1 MEMNRRFH
9 IPVALFLIALPLLVF
24 VGVAYDSFV
33 RDVEELSL
41 KAERADATIVE
52 NNVASGLSA
61 CVERA
66 KHAAETAVASVASNP
81 TDAELAG
88 LSRKEPYVR
97 NAFRWVAGRG
107 VVFPQERGATQEER
121 RFLAR
126 YVTLFDEGFKD
137 AAKSAFT
144 WKSWFEGDRLSF
156 VGWCKAA
163 DVSVVGV
170 ELETVA
176 FLAEF
181 PSVLAKAAGDGF
193 ILEVRDGSGGSLFKT
208 GETPEKKAPDAV
220 FELSS
225 VMPHRSL
232 AMWRTRPRAAAE
244 GVGAPFVAGV
254 LAVLF
259 LVAVS
264 AAGALILVL
273 DARRERRESE
283 KKTSFVSNVSHELKT
298 PLTSIRLCAEMLA
311 EGRAK
316 DDAAKARYLG
326 TITRESER
334 LTRLVDNVLDFGRL
348 EQNRR
353 KYDLADADLREVV
366 REAAESQRSRV
377 EAAGMAL
384 SVETAVKP
392 AMRLVDRD
400 AVSQIVVNLVDNA
413 VKYAAEGG
421 RIDVK
426 VDDDG
431 AVVVADRG
439 PGIPKR
445 DRERVFERFYR
456 CDDSLAAKS
465 SGSGLGLSIARRL
478 AEGMGGSLVCGAR
491 EGGGAEFRLEFGG
504 GR

>member
-1 MEMNRRFH
+1 MKRRFH
-9 IPVALFLIALPLLVF
+9 IPVALVLLAMPAVVF
-24 VGVAYDSFV
+24 VGVVSDWIV
-33 RDVEELSL
+33 GDIEQLS
-41 KAERADATIVE
+41 KAAERADARVVE
-52 NNVASGLSA
+52 STVASGLSA

-66 KHAAETAVASVASNP
+66 KHAAETAVASAAANP
-81 TDAELAG
+81 TDAALAE
-88 LSRKEPYVR
+88 LSRREPYVR
-97 NAFRWVAGRG
+97 NAFRWVQGRG

-137 AAKSAFT
+137 AKRTFA
-144 WKSWFEGDRLSF
+144 WRSWFEGDRLSF

-163 DVSVVGV
+163 DGSVVGA

-181 PSVLAKAAGDGF
+181 PSVLANAAGDGF
-193 ILEVRDGSGGSLFKT
+193 ILEVRDGAGGALFKT
-208 GETPEKKAPDAV
+208 GETPEKKRPDAV

-225 VMPHRSL
+225 VLPHRSL
-232 AMWRTRPRAAAE
+232 ALWRTRPPAAVE
-244 GVGAPFVAGV
+244 GVGAPLAAAAIVV
-254 LAVLF
+254 LL
-259 LVAVS
+259 LLSLS

-298 PLTSIRLCAEMLA
+298 PLTSIRLCAEMLS

-316 DDAAKARYLG
+316 DDAAKERYLG
-326 TITRESER
+326 VIAKESER
-334 LTRLVDNVLDFGRL
+334 LARLVDNVLDFGRL

-353 KYDLADADLREVV
+353 KYDMADVDLREVV
-366 REAAESQRSRV
+366 RDAAESQRSRV
-377 EAAGMAL
+377 EAAGMEL
-384 SVETAVKP
+384 SVEVAPEPVV
-392 AMRLVDRD
+392 RRIDRD

-413 VKYAAEGG
+413 VKYAADGK
-421 RIDVK
+421 RLDVR
-426 VDDDG
+426 VDSNG
-431 AVVVADRG
+431 AAIVADRG
-439 PGIPKR
+439 PGVPGR

-456 CDDSLAAKS
+456 CDSSLAAKS

>member
-1 MEMNRRFH
+1 MERRSH
-9 IPVALFLIALPLLVF
+9 VPVAVAMLALPALVF
-24 VGVAYDSFV
+24 AWAA
-33 RDVEELSL
+33 
-41 KAERADATIVE
+41 AEMLANDI
-52 NNVASGLSA
+52 SILSA
-61 CVERA
+61 RSAQKDAVLVESRVSAGFSSCVDRA
-66 KHAAETAVASVASNP
+66 KHAAEAAVASVAANP
-81 TDAELAG
+81 TATALAELS
-88 LSRKEPYVR
+88 SREPYVR
-97 NAFRWVAGRG
+97 NAFRWVSGKG
-107 VVFPQERGATQEER
+107 VVFPVERGATQEER

-126 YVTLFDEGFKD
+126 YVTLFDEGFKGAGRD
-137 AAKSAFT
+137 FV

-156 VGWCKAA
+156 VGWRRAA
-163 DVSVVGV
+163 DGSVVGA

-181 PSVLAKAAGDGF
+181 PSVLSGVAGEGF
-193 ILEVRDGSGGSLFKT
+193 AIEVRDGSGGALFKV
-208 GETPEKKAPDAV
+208 GAVPEKKKPDAV
-220 FELSS
+220 FSLSS
-225 VMPHRSL
+225 VLPHRTL
-232 AMWRTRPRAAAE
+232 ALWQTRPLDSAVD
-244 GVGAPFVAGV
+244 GLGALAVSVVAGT
-254 LAVLF
+254 VLF
-259 LVAVS
+259 LLLAS
-264 AAGALILVL
+264 GALILVL
-273 DARRERRESE
+273 AARRERCESE

-316 DDAAKARYLG
+316 DDAAKTRYLG
-326 TITRESER
+326 TIARESER

-353 KYDLADADLREVV
+353 RYDLAHVDLREVV

-384 SVETAVKP
+384 SVEAAEKP
-392 AMRLVDRD
+392 AIRLVDRD

-413 VKYAAEGG
+413 AKYAAEGG

-426 VDDDG
+426 VDADG

-445 DRERVFERFYR
+445 DMERVFDRFYR

-478 AEGMGGSLVCGAR
+478 AEGMGGTLVCAER
-491 EGGGAEFRLEFGG
+491 KGGGAEFILKFGG
-504 GR
+504 CQ